1 MDEKENKPKSVWTDI
16 SKTWGRIAAV
26 LAAVGGAA
34 TFVTKVF
41 NTSPELTYSVFAAL
55 GLMLLIISFYVDKQT
70 LYLHE
75 EIILYEQR
83 ARKDFYDAIQKD
95 RQEMANIKKESNER
109 AEKLDTTIDKVL
121 AVTEET
127 RKDTVRIQLLMIL
140 SHQPENTDT
149 ILKLAE
155 KYFIDLDGDWYMTN
169 VFGKWAKEHDIT
181 IPVNILQAMSNNHI
195 N

>member
-1 MDEKENKPKSVWTDI
+1 MDDKENKPKSVWTDI

-26 LAAVGGAA
+26 LAAVGGVA

-55 GLMLLIISFYVDKQT
+55 GIMLLIISFYVDKQT

-83 ARKDFYDAIQKD
+83 ARKDFFEAIQKD

-181 IPVNILQAMSNNHI
+181 IPVNILQAMGNNHI

>member
-1 MDEKENKPKSVWTDI
+1 MDDKENKPKSVWTDI

-26 LAAVGGAA
+26 LAAVGGVA

-55 GLMLLIISFYVDKQT
+55 GIMLLIISFYVDKQT

-83 ARKDFYDAIQKD
+83 ARKDFFEAIQKD

-109 AEKLDTTIDKVL
+109 AEKLDTTMDKVL

-181 IPVNILQAMSNNHI
+181 IPVNILQAMGNNHI